1 MSHTRPF
8 VFTGIGIL
16 LIVIGLTLASI
27 TPTHAQTP
35 TTPPDNEGCV
45 GCHENLYY
53 LHDTGKWYCQCASS
67 PDCTSCHGGNPTVL
81 TEKEAHLG
89 MIASPTKNDAEIC
102 QGCHPTDYHTRIE
115 QFAVIAGIKP
125 THPPCPTPT
134 STVNGAVTTGGS
146 PPPSLIAPKP
156 ANFWQISG
164 IVLAGLAGLV
174 FFIFFCRCWRQD
186 QAIIS

>member
-1 MSHTRPF
+1 MSRTRQF

-16 LIVIGLTLASI
+16 FIVMGLTLIAN

-35 TTPPDNEGCV
+35 TPPPEKEGCV
-45 GCHENLYY
+45 GCHDNLYY
-53 LHDTGKWYCQCASS
+53 LHDTGKWYCQCSSS

-115 QFAVIAGIKP
+115 RFAAIAGIKP

-134 STVNGAVTTGGS
+134 STGAGIVIGGGA
-146 PPPSLIAPKP
+146 PPSLVAPKP
-156 ANFWQISG
+156 ANIWQISG
-164 IVLAGLAGLV
+164 LALASLAGLG
-174 FFIFFCRCWRQD
+174 FFIYFCRCWRQD
-186 QAIIS
+186 RTILS